1 MPFCPGVEVMKYVWL
16 GNGIV
21 QSLLCAVFWF
31 FGVGYVQKNLS
42 KFELKK
48 AELPINERG
57 KGSKKTVYVALAFIF
72 LFAVANGFIKDGV
85 TAWVPN
91 LLKETYG
98 LETYFSIIL
107 TLILPLISILGAVA
121 ARLVHRKLPNDVLLC
136 GLFYLVGG
144 GITGLIVWLLTKSLA
159 ATIILFALVSC
170 SMAAINNVIT
180 SSMPFRLRTV
190 GDSGAYA
197 GVINTFCYVGST
209 LSSYLLGAMAER
221 SGWNTVIILLLAVAS
236 ATGVIATAF
245 SPFWH
250 KKISPL
256 IHE

>member
-1 MPFCPGVEVMKYVWL
+1 
-16 GNGIV
+16 
-21 QSLLCAVFWF
+21 
-31 FGVGYVQKNLS
+31 
-42 KFELKK
+42 
-48 AELPINERG
+48 
-57 KGSKKTVYVALAFIF
+57 
-72 LFAVANGFIKDGV
+72 
-85 TAWVPN
+85 
-91 LLKETYG
+91 
-98 LETYFSIIL
+98 
-107 TLILPLISILGAVA
+107 
-121 ARLVHRKLPNDVLLC
+121 
-136 GLFYLVGG
+136 
-144 GITGLIVWLLTKSLA
+144 
-159 ATIILFALVSC
+159 
-170 SMAAINNVIT
+170 VIT